1 MIRANSEIQFF
12 GVQPNVLYLLDFCKG
27 LAIIGVFLIH
37 YPWDLG
43 VRFGWQGV
51 HIFIVL
57 SAFGLTYSCLNKNQ
71 KTLWR
76 QWYLRR
82 AERILPSY
90 WLVVLS
96 GFIMVVLLEILPDV
110 FKHNYLINSFL
121 KFTGRTIVDLLL
133 LRDFFGKT
141 ESGYPNPALWYV
153 PFIVSFYLVFPWL
166 YKQIAKSRTVKAYIV
181 VLLVAA
187 SVEFIYRAIS
197 IYWFHS
203 PPIAYSY
210 DFLKA
215 LPKSNLSVTIQQVPF
230 GLFPSRIGEFVL
242 GMIGALVFIKNPEK
256 FNNIVL
262 NIWVGVSG
270 VFIWLAGNVLLSVG
284 LWGWIF
290 ADFVIAI
297 GIMLSVL
304 NVACFFHQRF
314 SFFFLCLT
322 RLGVWSYYIYLT
334 HYLVIRFVTLRLDK
348 PIIGANSPKFLMIKL
363 LVFGL
368 TIVIV
373 VIASWGLMRFDKS
386 TFARGVVRKILALLR
401 GMGFTYF
408 C

>member
-1 MIRANSEIQFF
+1 MTRYNSEIQFL
-12 GVQPNVLYLLDFCKG
+12 GDKPNVLYLLDFCKG

-37 YPWDLG
+37 YPCELG

-90 WLVVLS
+90 WLVVLV
-96 GFIMVVLLEILPDV
+96 GFIMIVFFEILPYV
-110 FKHNYLINSFL
+110 FKHSYLINSFL
-121 KFTGRTIVDLLL
+121 KLVGRTIVDLLL
-133 LRDFFGKT
+133 LRNLFVST

-153 PFIVSFYLVFPWL
+153 PFTVSFYLVFPLL
-166 YKQIAKSRTVKAYIV
+166 YKQIAKARTVKAYIV

-197 IYWFHS
+197 IYWLDS
-203 PPIAYSY
+203 IPIAYTY

-215 LPKSNLSVTIQQVPF
+215 LPKSNLPVTIQQVPF

-242 GMIGALVFIKNPEK
+242 GMIGALVFVKNPEK
-256 FNNIVL
+256 FNNIIL
-262 NIWVGVSG
+262 NVWVGVAG

-290 ADFVIAI
+290 ADFIIAI

-304 NVACFFHQRF
+304 NLSWFFLQRF
-314 SFFFLCLT
+314 SFFFLWLT
-322 RLGVWSYYIYLT
+322 RLGIWSYYIYLT
-334 HYLVIRFVTLRLDK
+334 HYLVIRFVTLGLDRLTE
-348 PIIGANSPKFLMIKL
+348 GTNLLRFLMIKL

-368 TIVIV
+368 TILIV
-373 VIASWGLMRFDKS
+373 GIASWGLMRFDKS
-386 TFARGVVRKILALLR
+386 TFAKGIVRKIIASKEI
-401 GMGFTYF
+401 
-408 C
+408 